1 MQAVLLTEIF
11 TRFRGRKTNIETS
24 HHFKELYTRVSLS
37 QEQHSFGIV
46 LRFKKLLNN
55 SSRDQTPFSTQ
66 SSNAAPGDSLLDTF
80 SPHQTTQNLHSSLH
94 NDWTQWA
101 DTESRQ
107 RLLAASFMLDIHQS
121 MYHEQKRLDVPLEE
135 AASMLCL
142 PCQENIWNASSA
154 EEWQAQSVDYSVQHL
169 PLIEQ
174 DLSSQYI
181 VSSSPFTQC
190 LYIGSLAT
198 RLPPR
203 DDPTYPSDFLPHSMD
218 GTVMSLRSLFPTSP
232 LAHSYLA
239 LHHTPLH
246 DLLAIAGDTW
256 VFGKKI
262 TPPSAFHSAQS
273 RLKIWSSSLAA
284 AAATQHACHVITT
297 VLQPQSP
304 ELGCV
309 SDYWALYTAALI
321 CWAFGHRYQ
330 SSSSG
335 PAGTL
340 SNPSA
345 TVNNSAMEIDSP
357 LASSAD
363 EAKLK
368 ALTYIN
374 GILELGT
381 EDLLTSKAS
390 MRGDT
395 IGVIDA
401 VRSRLETEGV
411 GGKCMMIVDAI
422 LVLTRIKEG
431 GRGNRWF

>member
-1 MQAVLLTEIF
+1 
-11 TRFRGRKTNIETS
+11 
-24 HHFKELYTRVSLS
+24 
-37 QEQHSFGIV
+37 
-46 LRFKKLLNN
+46 
-55 SSRDQTPFSTQ
+55 
-66 SSNAAPGDSLLDTF
+66 
-80 SPHQTTQNLHSSLH
+80 
-94 NDWTQWA
+94 
-101 DTESRQ
+101 
-107 RLLAASFMLDIHQS
+107 
-121 MYHEQKRLDVPLEE
+121 
-135 AASMLCL
+135 MLCL
-142 PCQENIWNASSA
+142 PCQDNIWNASSA
-154 EEWQAQSVDYSVQHL
+154 EEWQAQSGDYSVQHL
-169 PLIEQ
+169 PIIEQ

-181 VSSSPFTQC
+181 ISSSPFTQC
-190 LYIGSLAT
+190 LYICSLAT
-198 RLPPR
+198 RLPSR

-218 GTVMSLRSLFPTSP
+218 NTIMSLRTLFPTSP

-262 TPPSAFHSAQS
+262 TPLSAFDSAGH
-273 RLKIWSSSLAA
+273 RLRIWSSSLAA
-284 AAATQHACHVITT
+284 AAATQHACHVIST

-304 ELGCV
+304 ELSCV

-335 PAGTL
+335 TAGTL
-340 SNPSA
+340 STLSTA
-345 TVNNSAMEIDSP
+345 TSHSAMDIDSP
-357 LASSAD
+357 LMSSVD

-374 GILELGT
+374 GMLELGT
-381 EDLLTSKAS
+381 ADLLTSKAS

-395 IGVIDA
+395 IGIIDA
-401 VRSRLETEGV
+401 VRSRMDIEGV

-422 LVLTRIKEG
+422 LVLTRISEG

>member
-1 MQAVLLTEIF
+1 MQAILLTEIF

-24 HHFKELYTRVSLS
+24 DHFKELYTRVIIIKEL
-37 QEQHSFGIV
+37 HSFKIV
-46 LRFKKLLNN
+46 LIFEKLLNN
-55 SSRDQTPFSTQ
+55 SSRDQTPFSTH
-66 SSNAAPGDSLLDTF
+66 SSNATPGDSLLDTF
-80 SPHQTTQNLHSSLH
+80 GPHQTSQNLHSGLH

-101 DTESRQ
+101 DAESRQ
-107 RLLAASFMLDIHQS
+107 RLLAACFIVDIHQS
-121 MYHEQKRLDVPLEE
+121 MYHEQKLLNMSLEE
-135 AASMLCL
+135 ATSMLCI
-142 PCQENIWNASSA
+142 PCQDSIWNAPFA
-154 EEWQAQSVDYSVQHL
+154 EEWQAQSVDSVQHL
-169 PLIEQ
+169 PLFEQ
-174 DLSSQYI
+174 DLSSQY
-181 VSSSPFTQC
+181 VVGSSPFTQR
-190 LYIGSLAT
+190 LYICSLAT

-203 DDPTYPSDFLPHSMD
+203 DDPTYPSDFLPHSMN
-218 GTVMSLRSLFPTSP
+218 GAVMSLRTLFPTSP
-232 LAHSYLA
+232 LAQSYLA

-304 ELGCV
+304 DLNCV

-340 SNPSA
+340 SNPST

-357 LASSAD
+357 LTSSAD

-401 VRSRLETEGV
+401 VRSRLEIEAV
-411 GGKCMMIVDAI
+411 GSKCMMIVDAI

>member
-1 MQAVLLTEIF
+1 
-11 TRFRGRKTNIETS
+11 
-24 HHFKELYTRVSLS
+24 
-37 QEQHSFGIV
+37 
-46 LRFKKLLNN
+46 
-55 SSRDQTPFSTQ
+55 
-66 SSNAAPGDSLLDTF
+66 
-80 SPHQTTQNLHSSLH
+80 
-94 NDWTQWA
+94 
-101 DTESRQ
+101 
-107 RLLAASFMLDIHQS
+107 
-121 MYHEQKRLDVPLEE
+121 MYHEQKRSDVPLEE
-135 AASMLCL
+135 TASILCL
-142 PCQENIWNASSA
+142 PCQDNIWNATSA
-154 EEWQAQSVDYSVQHL
+154 EEWQAQSADCTVQHL
-169 PLIEQ
+169 PLVEQ
-174 DLSSQYI
+174 DLSSQYV

-190 LYIGSLAT
+190 LYICSLAI

-203 DDPTYPSDFLPHSMD
+203 EDPTYPSDFLPHSMD
-218 GTVMSLRSLFPTSP
+218 STIISMNTLFPTSP

-284 AAATQHACHVITT
+284 AAATQHACHIITT
-297 VLQPQSP
+297 VLQPQSS
-304 ELGCV
+304 ELCCV
-309 SDYWALYTAALI
+309 SDYWTLYTSALI

-330 SSSSG
+330 SSSG
-335 PAGTL
+335 PGGTL
-340 SNPSA
+340 SQSNPSNA
-345 TVNNSAMEIDSP
+345 INNSVMEIDSP

-368 ALTYIN
+368 ALTYVN
-374 GILELGT
+374 GMLELST
-381 EDLLTSKAS
+381 EDLLTSKAG

-395 IGVIDA
+395 VGVIDA
-401 VRSRLETEGV
+401 VRSRLEIEGV